1 MDEKKYLLNQIKKC
15 RRKMNL
21 AKCIDSGIFFAAAG
35 GMGGILCELLSFFVP
50 WNALLPWNAFL
61 PFYHVHLAAGLCF
74 AAGLLAGI
82 GYAVYRRAGMEQAA
96 RMLDSFGL
104 EERMVTAYEQIMEEE
119 RSMEGGRS
127 MEEERSMEEKRSMEG
142 GRSMEGECSMEKA
155 HSAGAPYFGGNML
168 IQLQRQ
174 DALSQYERMRGQI
187 RIPLFPEK
195 RHVLALLLSAAAV
208 TAMAFIPSP
217 VRRQAEIIHQVREQ
231 AGEEL
236 EELENLLDALEEV
249 DMDSLTEEERL
260 QLQEITEALQLSRE
274 ELSGADSWESL
285 ASAMDRLDYK
295 YGQTAQGLE
304 KLGAQL
310 DDSGKAG
317 IAAAEAVARAAA
329 NPDGRQMASGGTP
342 GAGSSAGK
350 DGDGGS
356 GEGNGSGEG
365 DGNSQ
370 GSSSGNRNGQDSDSG
385 QGNGDGQGSGSGNGN
400 GQGGGSGEGNGDGQG
415 GGSGEGNGD
424 GQGGGS
430 GEGNGNGQ
438 GSGSGNGRGTGSSD
452 ASHDYVSIP
461 NAVGDDSNLTGT
473 QYGDQDSEYF
483 RQQNGLAWEGEHVEY
498 SSVIGEYT
506 ESAYEGLANGRYPS
520 GMESVIRD
528 YFGSLNQ

>member
-1 MDEKKYLLNQIKKC
+1 
-15 RRKMNL
+15 
-21 AKCIDSGIFFAAAG
+21 
-35 GMGGILCELLSFFVP
+35 
-50 WNALLPWNAFL
+50 
-61 PFYHVHLAAGLCF
+61 
-74 AAGLLAGI
+74 
-82 GYAVYRRAGMEQAA
+82 
-96 RMLDSFGL
+96 
-104 EERMVTAYEQIMEEE
+104 
-119 RSMEGGRS
+119 MEGG
-127 MEEERSMEEKRSMEG
+127 RSMEEKRSMEG
-142 GRSMEGECSMEKA
+142 GCSVEEGCSMEKA
-155 HSAGAPYFGGNML
+155 HSAGASYSGGDML

-217 VRRQAEIIHQVREQ
+217 VRRQAELIHQVREQ

-249 DMDSLTEEERL
+249 DMDSLTEEERR
-260 QLQEITEALQLSRE
+260 QLQEMTEALQLSRE

-310 DDSGKAG
+310 DDPGKAG
-317 IAAAEAVARAAA
+317 IAAAEAMAKAAA
-329 NPDGRQMASGGTP
+329 KSDGRQTASGGTP
-342 GAGSSAGK
+342 GTGSGAGK

-356 GEGNGSGEG
+356 GEGSGSGQDGGSGEG
-365 DGNSQ
+365 DGN
-370 GSSSGNRNGQDSDSG
+370 G
-385 QGNGDGQGSGSGNGN
+385 QGRGSGEGNGN
-400 GQGGGSGEGNGDGQG
+400 GQGNGSG
-415 GGSGEGNGD
+415 S
-424 GQGGGS
+424 
-430 GEGNGNGQ
+430 GNGNGQ

-461 NAVGDDSNLTGT
+461 NAVGGDSDLTGT
-473 QYGDQDSEYF
+473 QYGNQDSEYF

-506 ESAYEGLANGRYPS
+506 ESAYEGLANGRYPN

>member
-1 MDEKKYLLNQIKKC
+1 
-15 RRKMNL
+15 
-21 AKCIDSGIFFAAAG
+21 
-35 GMGGILCELLSFFVP
+35 
-50 WNALLPWNAFL
+50 
-61 PFYHVHLAAGLCF
+61 
-74 AAGLLAGI
+74 
-82 GYAVYRRAGMEQAA
+82 
-96 RMLDSFGL
+96 
-104 EERMVTAYEQIMEEE
+104 
-119 RSMEGGRS
+119 
-127 MEEERSMEEKRSMEG
+127 MEEKRSMEG
-142 GRSMEGECSMEKA
+142 GCSVEEGCSMEKA
-155 HSAGAPYFGGNML
+155 HSAGASYSGGDML

-217 VRRQAEIIHQVREQ
+217 VRRQAELIHQVREQ

-249 DMDSLTEEERL
+249 DMDSLTEEERR
-260 QLQEITEALQLSRE
+260 QLQEMTEALQLSRE

-310 DDSGKAG
+310 DDPGKAG
-317 IAAAEAVARAAA
+317 IAAAEAMAKAAA
-329 NPDGRQMASGGTP
+329 KSDGRQTASGGTP
-342 GAGSSAGK
+342 GTGSGAGK

-356 GEGNGSGEG
+356 GEGSGSGQDGGSGEG
-365 DGNSQ
+365 DGN
-370 GSSSGNRNGQDSDSG
+370 G
-385 QGNGDGQGSGSGNGN
+385 QGNGSGS
-400 GQGGGSGEGNGDGQG
+400 
-415 GGSGEGNGD
+415 
-424 GQGGGS
+424 
-430 GEGNGNGQ
+430 GNGNGQ

-461 NAVGDDSNLTGT
+461 NAVGGDSDLTGT
-473 QYGDQDSEYF
+473 QYGNQDSEYF

-506 ESAYEGLANGRYPS
+506 ESAYEGLANGRYPN

>member
-1 MDEKKYLLNQIKKC
+1 
-15 RRKMNL
+15 
-21 AKCIDSGIFFAAAG
+21 
-35 GMGGILCELLSFFVP
+35 
-50 WNALLPWNAFL
+50 
-61 PFYHVHLAAGLCF
+61 
-74 AAGLLAGI
+74 
-82 GYAVYRRAGMEQAA
+82 
-96 RMLDSFGL
+96 
-104 EERMVTAYEQIMEEE
+104 MEE
-119 RSMEGGRS
+119 G
-127 MEEERSMEEKRSMEG
+127 
-142 GRSMEGECSMEKA
+142 CSMEKA
-155 HSAGAPYFGGNML
+155 HSAGASYSGGDML

-217 VRRQAEIIHQVREQ
+217 VRRQAELIHQVREQ

-249 DMDSLTEEERL
+249 DMDSLTEEERR
-260 QLQEITEALQLSRE
+260 QLQEMTEALQLSRE

-310 DDSGKAG
+310 DDPGKAG
-317 IAAAEAVARAAA
+317 IAAAEAMAKAAA
-329 NPDGRQMASGGTP
+329 KSDGRQTASGGTP
-342 GAGSSAGK
+342 GTGSGAGK

-356 GEGNGSGEG
+356 GEGSGSGQDGGSGEG
-365 DGNSQ
+365 DGN
-370 GSSSGNRNGQDSDSG
+370 
-385 QGNGDGQGSGSGNGN
+385 GQGSGSGEGNGN
-400 GQGGGSGEGNGDGQG
+400 GQGSGSGEGDGNGQG
-415 GGSGEGNGD
+415 NGSG
-424 GQGGGS
+424 S
-430 GEGNGNGQ
+430 GNGNGQ

-461 NAVGDDSNLTGT
+461 NAVGGDSDLTGT
-473 QYGDQDSEYF
+473 QYGNQDSEYF

-506 ESAYEGLANGRYPS
+506 ESAYEGLANGRYPN

>member
-1 MDEKKYLLNQIKKC
+1 
-15 RRKMNL
+15 
-21 AKCIDSGIFFAAAG
+21 
-35 GMGGILCELLSFFVP
+35 
-50 WNALLPWNAFL
+50 
-61 PFYHVHLAAGLCF
+61 
-74 AAGLLAGI
+74 
-82 GYAVYRRAGMEQAA
+82 
-96 RMLDSFGL
+96 
-104 EERMVTAYEQIMEEE
+104 MEE
-119 RSMEGGRS
+119 G
-127 MEEERSMEEKRSMEG
+127 
-142 GRSMEGECSMEKA
+142 CSMEKA
-155 HSAGAPYFGGNML
+155 HSAGASYSGGDML

-217 VRRQAEIIHQVREQ
+217 VRRQAELIHQVREQ

-249 DMDSLTEEERL
+249 DMDSLTEEERR
-260 QLQEITEALQLSRE
+260 QLQEMTEALQLSRE

-310 DDSGKAG
+310 DDPGKAG
-317 IAAAEAVARAAA
+317 IAAAEAMAKAAA
-329 NPDGRQMASGGTP
+329 KSDGRQTASGGTP
-342 GAGSSAGK
+342 GTGSGAGK

-356 GEGNGSGEG
+356 GEGSGSGQDGGSGEG
-365 DGNSQ
+365 DGNGQ
-370 GSSSGNRNGQDSDSG
+370 GRGSGEGNGNGQDGGSG
-385 QGNGDGQGSGSGNGN
+385 EGDGNGQGSGSGEGNGN
-400 GQGGGSGEGNGDGQG
+400 GQGRGSGEGNGNGQG
-415 GGSGEGNGD
+415 NGSG
-424 GQGGGS
+424 S
-430 GEGNGNGQ
+430 GNGNGQ

-461 NAVGDDSNLTGT
+461 NAVGGDSDLTGT
-473 QYGDQDSEYF
+473 QYGNQDSEYF

-506 ESAYEGLANGRYPS
+506 ESAYEGLANGRYPN

>member
-1 MDEKKYLLNQIKKC
+1 MDEKKYLLRQIKIC

-21 AKCIDSGIFFAAAG
+21 AKCIDSGILFAAAG
-35 GMGGILCELLSFFVP
+35 GIGGISCEILSFFVQ
-50 WNALLPWNAFL
+50 
-61 PFYHVHLAAGLCF
+61 FYYVHLTAGLCF

-119 RSMEGGRS
+119 RSVKEMYSVDDVHAVKEEYSIEEERS
-127 MEEERSMEEKRSMEG
+127 VKEMYPTDDAHAVKEVHAMEEERS
-142 GRSMEGECSMEKA
+142 
-155 HSAGAPYFGGNML
+155 AGVAYSGGNML
-168 IQLQRQ
+168 IQLQRR

-187 RIPLFPEK
+187 RIPLFPNK

-208 TAMAFIPSP
+208 AAMAFIPSP
-217 VRRQAEIIHQVREQ
+217 VRRQAELIHQVREQ
-231 AGEEL
+231 AREEL

-260 QLQEITEALQLSRE
+260 QLQQMAEALQLSRE

-295 YGQTAQGLE
+295 YSQTAQGLE

-310 DDSGKAG
+310 DDPGKAG
-317 IAAAEAVARAAA
+317 IAAAEAMAKAAA
-329 NPDGRQMASGGTP
+329 NPDGRQMASGGVP
-342 GAGSSAGK
+342 GTGSGAGK
-350 DGDGGS
+350 DGDGSSGEESGDGQDGGS
-356 GEGNGSGEG
+356 GEESGNGQGSGSGDGNGQGSGSGDGNGQGSGSG

-370 GSSSGNRNGQDSDSG
+370 GSSSGD
-385 QGNGDGQGSGSGNGN
+385 GN
-400 GQGGGSGEGNGDGQG
+400 GQGG
-415 GGSGEGNGD
+415 
-424 GQGGGS
+424 
-430 GEGNGNGQ
+430 
-438 GSGSGNGRGTGSSD
+438 GSGNGRGTGSSD
-452 ASHDYVSIP
+452 AFHDYVSVP
-461 NAVGDDSNLTGT
+461 NAVGDDPNLTGT